1 MVLQWLGAFGKISF
15 SPAGC
20 GGIVVGGIC
29 PAAFGLW
36 GWDGRLSDRIMDF
49 VCDPLF
55 LLRLLSSLFRN
66 AVTVMLWT
74 LMGAGLVETIY
85 GFGQL
90 YGWFASGHSLYR
102 LTGSFLT
109 RGLIRDF

>member
-1 MVLQWLGAFGKISF
+1 
-15 SPAGC
+15 
-20 GGIVVGGIC
+20 
-29 PAAFGLW
+29 
-36 GWDGRLSDRIMDF
+36 
-49 VCDPLF
+49 
-55 LLRLLSSLFRN
+55 
-66 AVTVMLWT
+66 MLWT

-109 RGLIRDF
+109 RGLIRDFSDGIAGRFVLLFIGVSRSAKRVSVSGGTSWSPALSGGYCC

>member
-1 MVLQWLGAFGKISF
+1 MWYYSGLVRSEKISF

-55 LLRLLSSLFRN
+55 FIAKDKESITDFVVSELFVDICKRNGLL
-66 AVTVMLWT
+66 
-74 LMGAGLVETIY
+74 I
-85 GFGQL
+85 
-90 YGWFASGHSLYR
+90 
-102 LTGSFLT
+102 
-109 RGLIRDF
+109 DFKEV